1 MKRYIRSAIS
11 SISNLDWH
19 ELGDLASDPL
29 TPDYVLSE
37 IATIADSYTIRYSLL
52 ENPSITTALIDTLVD
67 NVLND
72 STGADPEICSDIIRH
87 PKTSKHALKS
97 IFDCFIDK
105 DYKSSKYVWEAF
117 AQDPKTP
124 VRMLQQLSKSS
135 DWLIR
140 TDVANNPNA
149 SASLLTQMLKN
160 NDNNSLAFAILSHP
174 NVTLGMLTQFADS
187 KSYMIRGAVASS
199 PNTPINILIK
209 LSEDS
214 DDLVRRYVAE
224 NKNTPTKVLK
234 RLIKDTNLGVRQE
247 AQYRLNHRR

>member
-11 SISNLDWH
+11 SISDLDWH
-19 ELGDLASDPL
+19 ELGDLASDPR
-29 TPDYVLSE
+29 TPDNVLSE
-37 IATIADSYTIRYSLL
+37 IAATADSYTIRYSLL
-52 ENPSITTALIDTLVD
+52 ENPSITTALIDILVD

-72 STGADPEICSDIIRH
+72 STGADSSICSDIIRH
-87 PKTSKHALKS
+87 PKTSKQALKS

-174 NVTLGMLTQFADS
+174 NATVGMLIQFANS
-187 KSYMIRGAVASS
+187 KSSMTRSAVASS
-199 PNTPINILIK
+199 PNTPIDILIK

-214 DDLVRRYVAE
+214 DCFVRRYVAE
-224 NKNTPTKVLK
+224 NKNTPTKALK
-234 RLIKDTNLGVRQE
+234 HLTKDVDPDVCRA
-247 AQYRLNHRR
+247 AQYTLNHRR

>member
-29 TPDYVLSE
+29 TPDHVLSE

-72 STGADPEICSDIIRH
+72 STGADPGICSDIVRH
-87 PKTSKHALKS
+87 PKTSKQALKS
-97 IFDCFIDK
+97 IFDHFIDK
-105 DYKSSKYVWEAF
+105 NESGKSVLEAF
-117 AQDPKTP
+117 AQNPKTP

-135 DWLIR
+135 DWLIC

-160 NDNNSLAFAILSHP
+160 DASLAFVILSHP
-174 NVTLGMLTQFADS
+174 NATLGMLTQFANS
-187 KSYMIRGAVASS
+187 KSPMTRSAVASS
-199 PNTPINILIK
+199 PNTPADILIK

-214 DDLVRRYVAE
+214 DSLVRGYVAE
-224 NKNTPTKVLK
+224 NKNAPTKVLK
-234 RLIKDTNLGVRQE
+234 RLTKDVNPGVCQA
-247 AQYRLNHRR
+247 AQYTLDHHR